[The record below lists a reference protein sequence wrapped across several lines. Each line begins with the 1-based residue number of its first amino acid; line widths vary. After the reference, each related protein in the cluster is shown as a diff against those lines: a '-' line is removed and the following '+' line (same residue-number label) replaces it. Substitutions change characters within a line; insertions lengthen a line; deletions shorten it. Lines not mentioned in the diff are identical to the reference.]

1 MLTFILAAADHA
13 AGNPVSQIATQFG
26 VDGPRLLAQ
35 TVAFLVVA
43 LCLRKFAY
51 EPVLKM
57 LDERQT
63 KIAEDVENSEKI
75 RRELVQA
82 ENKRKEVLAK
92 ANDQALLIIKQAQE
106 TADALAQKKALE
118 TQRELE
124 QMLAKGR
131 ESLRNDQVRME
142 AELRREMIRLIA
154 DATQRVTG
162 KILTP
167 EDHKRLNEETVSQIS
182 RN

>member
-1 MLTFILAAADHA
+1 MLTFLLAAAEQV
-13 AGNPVSQIATQFG
+13 AGNPVTEIATQFG

-51 EPVLKM
+51 QPVQKM
-57 LDERQT
+57 LDARQS

-75 RRELVQA
+75 RRELADA
-82 ENKRKEVLAK
+82 ESKRKEVLAK
-92 ANDQALLIIKQAQE
+92 ANDQAMLIIKQAQE
-106 TADALAQKKALE
+106 TAEALAQKKVQE
-118 TQRELE
+118 THRELE
-124 QMLAKGR
+124 QMMAKGR
-131 ESLRNDQVRME
+131 ESLRNDHVKME

-154 DATQRVTG
+154 EATQRVTG

-167 EDHKRLNEETVSQIS
+167 EDHKRLNEETVDQIS